1 MMNKFFS
8 LLSGFIFGLGLTL
21 SSMTNPAKV
30 IGFLDITGKWDPSL
44 MFVMIGAIVISAP
57 IFYLLRNKTKPL
69 FDLSFE
75 IPTIKNLDKQL
86 ILGAS
91 LFGLGWGMV
100 GFCPGPAISS
110 LALLNPL
117 SILFVISMVVD
128 FYSSRI
134 FPTKKKSIFH
144 E

>member
-30 IGFLDITGKWDPSL
+30 IGFLDITGNWDPSL
-44 MFVMIGAIVISAP
+44 MFVMIGAILISAP

-69 FDLSFE
+69 FDLNFE

-100 GFCPGPAISS
+100 GFCPGPAIAS
-110 LALLNPL
+110 LALLKPF
-117 SILFVISMVVD
+117 SIIFVIAMAGG
-128 FYSSRI
+128 FYMSKFI
-134 FPTKKKSIFH
+134 KFDN
-144 E
+144 

>member
-30 IGFLDITGKWDPSL
+30 IGFLDITDNWDPSL

-100 GFCPGPAISS
+100 GFCPGPAIAS
-110 LALLNPL
+110 LALLKPF
-117 SILFVISMVVD
+117 SIIFVIAMAGG
-128 FYSSRI
+128 FYMSKFI
-134 FPTKKKSIFH
+134 KFDN
-144 E
+144 

>member
-30 IGFLDITGKWDPSL
+30 IGFLDITGNWDPSL

-69 FDLSFE
+69 FDLNFE

-100 GFCPGPAISS
+100 GLCPGPAIAS
-110 LALLNPL
+110 LALLKPF
-117 SILFVISMVVD
+117 SIIFVIAMAGG
-128 FYSSRI
+128 FYMSKFI
-134 FPTKKKSIFH
+134 KFDN
-144 E
+144 

>member
-21 SSMTNPAKV
+21 SSMTNPAKI
-30 IGFLDITGKWDPSL
+30 IGFLDITNNWDPSL

-69 FDLSFE
+69 FDLKFE

-100 GFCPGPAISS
+100 GFCPGPAIAS
-110 LALLNPL
+110 LALLKPF
-117 SILFVISMVVD
+117 SIIFVIAMVGG
-128 FYSSRI
+128 FYMSKFI
-134 FPTKKKSIFH
+134 KFDN
-144 E
+144 

>member
-30 IGFLDITGKWDPSL
+30 IGFLDITDNWDPSL

-69 FDLSFE
+69 FDLNFE
-75 IPTIKNLDKQL
+75 IPTIKNFFEK
-86 ILGAS
+86 
-91 LFGLGWGMV
+91 
-100 GFCPGPAISS
+100 
-110 LALLNPL
+110 
-117 SILFVISMVVD
+117 VD
-128 FYSSRI
+128 FSKQILDYIQTRNS
-134 FPTKKKSIFH
+134 
-144 E
+144 

>member
-8 LLSGFIFGLGLTL
+8 LLSGFIFGLGLTI

-30 IGFLDITGKWDPSL
+30 IGFLDITGNWDPSL
-44 MFVMIGAIVISAP
+44 MFVMIGAIVVSAP

-69 FDLSFE
+69 FDLNFE
-75 IPTIKNLDKQL
+75 IPTKKNIDKKL

-91 LFGLGWGMV
+91 IFGIGWGIV

-110 LALLNPL
+110 LFLLYPL
-117 SILFVISMVVD
+117 SILFVISMIVG

-134 FPTKKKSIFH
+134 IPTK
-144 E
+144 

>member
-1 MMNKFFS
+1 MMNNFFS
-8 LLSGFIFGLGLTL
+8 LLSGFIFGLGLTI

-30 IGFLDITGKWDPSL
+30 IGFLDITGNWDPSL
-44 MFVMIGAIVISAP
+44 MFVMIGAIAISAP

-69 FDLSFE
+69 FDLKFE

-86 ILGAS
+86 ILGSS
-91 LFGLGWGMV
+91 LFGIGWGIV

-110 LALLNPL
+110 LFLLNPL
-117 SILFVISMVVD
+117 SILFVISMIVG

-134 FPTKKKSIFH
+134 IPTK
-144 E
+144 

>member
-30 IGFLDITGKWDPSL
+30 IGFLDITDNWDPSL

-100 GFCPGPAISS
+100 GFCPGPAIAS
-110 LALLNPL
+110 LALLKPF
-117 SILFVISMVVD
+117 SIIFVIAMAGGCYMSKFIKFD
-128 FYSSRI
+128 N
-134 FPTKKKSIFH
+134 
-144 E
+144 

>member
-1 MMNKFFS
+1 MMNKIFS
-8 LLSGFIFGLGLTL
+8 LLSGLIFGLGLTL

-30 IGFLDITGKWDPSL
+30 IGFLDITGNWDPSL

-69 FDLSFE
+69 FDVKFE

-86 ILGAS
+86 ILGSS
-91 LFGLGWGMV
+91 LFGIGWGIV

-110 LALLNPL
+110 LFLLNPL
-117 SILFVISMVVD
+117 SILFVISMIVG

-134 FPTKKKSIFH
+134 IPTK
-144 E
+144 

>member
-1 MMNKFFS
+1 MMNKIFS
-8 LLSGFIFGLGLTL
+8 LLSGLIFGLGLTL

-30 IGFLDITGKWDPSL
+30 IGFLDITGNWDPSL

-69 FDLSFE
+69 FDVKFE

-100 GFCPGPAISS
+100 GFCPGPAIAS
-110 LALLNPL
+110 LALLKPF
-117 SILFVISMVVD
+117 SIIFVIAMAGG
-128 FYSSRI
+128 FYMSRFVKI
-134 FPTKKKSIFH
+134 DN
-144 E
+144 

>member
-21 SSMTNPAKV
+21 SSMTNPAKI
-30 IGFLDITGKWDPSL
+30 IGFLDITDNWDPSL

-69 FDLSFE
+69 FDLNFE

-100 GFCPGPAISS
+100 GFCPGPAIAS
-110 LALLNPL
+110 LALLKPF
-117 SILFVISMVVD
+117 SIIFVIAMVGG
-128 FYSSRI
+128 FYMSKFI
-134 FPTKKKSIFH
+134 KFDN
-144 E
+144 

>member
-8 LLSGFIFGLGLTL
+8 LLSGFIFGLGLTI

-30 IGFLDITGKWDPSL
+30 IGFLDITGNWDPSL
-44 MFVMIGAIVISAP
+44 MFVMIGAIVVSAP

-69 FDLSFE
+69 FELNFE
-75 IPTIKNLDKQL
+75 LPTVKNLDKQL
-86 ILGAS
+86 ILGSS
-91 LFGLGWGMV
+91 LFGIGWGIV

-110 LALLNPL
+110 LFLLNPL
-117 SILFVISMVVD
+117 SILFVISMIVG

-134 FPTKKKSIFH
+134 IPTK
-144 E
+144 